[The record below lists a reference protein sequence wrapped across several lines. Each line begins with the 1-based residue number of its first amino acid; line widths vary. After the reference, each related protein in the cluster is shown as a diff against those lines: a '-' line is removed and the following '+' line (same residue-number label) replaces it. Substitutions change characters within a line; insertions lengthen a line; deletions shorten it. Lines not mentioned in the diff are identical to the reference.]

1 VITARPGYDEIIL
14 TTPDSLRLCHSRACS
29 RAGRLAQVIVSYGV
43 LADPGASPHSRDA
56 LWPECWGGSY
66 PMCAAC
72 WDDTRQVA
80 VKYRPRLAIS
90 SPATPGEDMTV
101 SAPWLPSPPRSEPDR
116 PARPAHLCKGLGH

>member
-1 VITARPGYDEIIL
+1 MITAYPGYDEIIL
-14 TTPDSLRLCHSRACS
+14 TTPPSPRLCYSRACS

-56 LWPECWGGSY
+56 LWPESWGGSY

-101 SAPWLPSPPRSEPDR
+101 SAPWLPPPPRSV
-116 PARPAHLCKGLGH
+116 